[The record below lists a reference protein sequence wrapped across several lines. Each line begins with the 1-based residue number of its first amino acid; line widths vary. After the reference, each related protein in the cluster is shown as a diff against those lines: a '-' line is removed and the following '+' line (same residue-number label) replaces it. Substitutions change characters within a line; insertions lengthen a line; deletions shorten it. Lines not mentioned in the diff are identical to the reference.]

1 MTRGIWTKWIIGAA
15 FLLLIV
21 AVGCILYYQYT
32 TAADK
37 QAAEQADKLL
47 QQWEADKAK
56 PTTTVEKEETDI
68 PAESTTPTAEK
79 PTHEKNIIM
88 TEDIQDVESE
98 TPSETATLVDVLMS
112 PYGFGPYPELPPD
125 YPGAEDPKFWTY
137 QRTVKNE
144 LMTRVCIKLWKQG
157 KRTHGA
163 SFENGL
169 VYPVYPNT
177 LIIKWK
183 TEETPFGTRK
193 VAVRAKGSPETED
206 FQRSFRVDPPTEDDI
221 PSYITVIDFE
231 DAGIDPYEFLDL
243 DK

>member
-1 MTRGIWTKWIIGAA
+1 MTRGIYTKWIIGAV
-15 FLLLIV
+15 FILLIV
-21 AVGCILYYQYT
+21 ATGCILYYQQT
-32 TAADK
+32 TAADRH
-37 QAAEQADKLL
+37 AAAQADKLL
-47 QQWEADKAK
+47 ETWQADKAK
-56 PTTTVEKEETDI
+56 PPT
-68 PAESTTPTAEK
+68 PAETESTKPPAETPTAEK

-88 TEDIQDVESE
+88 TEDIQDVETE
-98 TPSETATLVDVLMS
+98 TQGDTATLVDVLMS

-144 LMTRVCIKLWKQG
+144 LMERVCIKLWKQG

-169 VYPVYPNT
+169 VYPIYPNT

-193 VAVRAKGSPETED
+193 VARRAKGSPETED
-206 FQRSFRVDPPTEDDI
+206 FQRSFRVSPPTEDDI

-231 DAGIDPYEFLDL
+231 DAGIDPYDFLDL